1 MYSLDA
7 VKAVLKKTA
16 DHKRAELLR
25 SFFKTGKGQYGE
37 GDNFLGIYVPVLRGH
52 AKNFREL
59 GRPFVEQMLRSP
71 YNEERLMGLMILHQQ
86 FLKGDMAERQE
97 IMAILFRNL
106 GAINNW
112 NLVDFAAPN
121 LFGPYL
127 SAHNKDQLST
137 WARSKD
143 LWERRLAIVSTH
155 HFIKND
161 DFSWTLKIAEQ
172 LMTDQQDLIHKAVGW
187 MLREVGKRDEK
198 VLERFLDQW
207 TTRMPR
213 TMLRYAIE
221 RFGSDKKRHY
231 MTLKD

>member
-1 MYSLDA
+1 MYSLES
-7 VKAVLKKTA
+7 VKAVLKETA
-16 DHKRAELLR
+16 DLKRAELFR

-37 GDNFLGIYVPVLRGH
+37 GDEFLGIYVPVLRAH
-52 AKNFREL
+52 AKTFREL
-59 GRPFVEQMLRSP
+59 GRPFVEQMLSSP

-86 FLKGDMAERQE
+86 FLKGDMEERQE

-106 GAINNW
+106 RAINNW
-112 NLVDFAAPN
+112 NLVDFAAPY
-121 LFGPYL
+121 LFGPYFDVQD
-127 SAHNKDQLST
+127 KEQLST
-137 WARSKD
+137 WAGSKD

-155 HFIKND
+155 YFIKNG

-172 LMTDQQDLIHKAVGW
+172 LIADQHDLIHKAVGW

-198 VLERFLDQW
+198 VLEGFLDQW

-221 RFGSDKKRHY
+221 RFSADKKRHY

>member
-1 MYSLDA
+1 MYSLDE
-7 VKAVLKKTA
+7 VKAVLKQTA

-37 GDNFLGIYVPVLRGH
+37 GDKFLGINVPVLRAH

-59 GRPFVEQMLRSP
+59 GRPFVERMLSSP

-86 FLKGDMAERQE
+86 FLKGDVEERQE

-106 GAINNW
+106 SAINNW
-112 NLVDFAAPN
+112 NLVDFAAPH
-121 LFGPYL
+121 LFGPYFD
-127 SAHNKDQLST
+127 AQDKEQLSI

-155 HFIKND
+155 HYIKNG
-161 DFSWTLKIAEQ
+161 DFSWTLKLAEQ
-172 LMTDQQDLIHKAVGW
+172 LIADQQDLIHKAVGW

-198 VLERFLDQW
+198 VLVRFLDQW
-207 TTRMPR
+207 ATRMPR

-221 RFGSDKKRHY
+221 RFDSDKKRHY